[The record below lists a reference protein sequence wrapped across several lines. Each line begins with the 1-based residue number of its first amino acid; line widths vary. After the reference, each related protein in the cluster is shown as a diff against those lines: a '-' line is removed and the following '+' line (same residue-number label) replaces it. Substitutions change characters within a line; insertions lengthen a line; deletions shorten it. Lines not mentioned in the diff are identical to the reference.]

1 MSRVAVRFWRWPRRE
16 RSADIRSDL
25 GQASHVGQRQKRR
38 NPPGARQKGRL
49 AASLARYSPLKGMR
63 LTRSLPCDP
72 SASTRDPSQYFK
84 SLLGLAML
92 LWTASVAIAQSEPE
106 VRRARPV
113 DEPPAARAL
122 PAEEPSARST
132 RSLQEEF
139 SEPTARETE
148 RSDQRQ
154 LDYGNALFTRKLY
167 DLAIP
172 EYQKYL
178 DDYPGRS
185 GRANAY
191 FSLGECYRNL
201 HRASSARTNFQ
212 KVLNDYGGS
221 EFAGPA
227 AYALAEMAFTD
238 KDYATALPLFHR
250 SAAKSKEPA
259 VALSARYFEARCL
272 EALGRKEEAADIYT
286 QVAESENPNPYREDA
301 RVTAASIFAARGRK
315 IDALNQYEALAI
327 EAQKPALKAEA
338 AVRGGMIALD
348 LVQADKGKID
358 KSMAERATALLQRA
372 RTLPA
377 PGKFR
382 AIAQVGLRRLQYH
395 TGQYTQLLADY
406 KKELDELPEAAQAE
420 VLLLAANSERQLG
433 NSKEAEALYRR
444 LIAQYPDREEAKDA
458 AYQRLI
464 NVYNSD
470 PSVLSAA
477 VDEFLAT
484 NPTNERA
491 DQAKLL
497 KAEALYKQQNYTEA
511 VLIYGELRGSQLSE
525 RLRAEAAYKLGLC
538 HGQMKN
544 VPGAIEAFTYYA
556 QTFPDSPQVP
566 AALAERALAYER
578 DKNYD
583 AALADLNTILARY
596 PKAHEREASLQLKAL
611 ILGQQNNTRG
621 MVETFRQLLKEFP
634 KSSVAAQAQYYIG
647 KAAFEAK
654 DYKTALTA
662 LNAARQLNKE
672 QYYNLASLR
681 IILCQFYLKD
691 RAALTKEV
699 NDLMASSPSANVPP
713 EVLEWLGIQYYNEK
727 NFQAAEKYLSALRK
741 IDNSGNVK
749 PDSLFYL
756 GDAATKLKNVA
767 EADDAFSKYLQ
778 TAKDPAGKA
787 TVLLAL
793 GAVKISAHK
802 PDDAQKIAE
811 EIMALQPEGRVN
823 AEARLLAR
831 EVQLE
836 RGNFDDA
843 GKAFKGV
850 ALLYDDPA
858 ITPRA
863 LDKAAVAFR
872 QAGNIEE
879 ADRLSRELRERY
891 PNYAGG

>member
-1 MSRVAVRFWRWPRRE
+1 MKIRR
-16 RSADIRSDL
+16 
-25 GQASHVGQRQKRR
+25 
-38 NPPGARQKGRL
+38 
-49 AASLARYSPLKGMR
+49 AA
-63 LTRSLPCDP
+63 
-72 SASTRDPSQYFK
+72 
-84 SLLGLAML
+84 LLGLAML
-92 LWTASVAIAQSEPE
+92 FWLPSVAPAQWEPE

-113 DEPPAARAL
+113 DEPPAPRAV
-122 PAEEPSARST
+122 PAEDSIEKT
-132 RSLQEEF
+132 IRSLQQDS
-139 SEPTARETE
+139 SERPKGDTE
-148 RSDQRQ
+148 RTDQRQ
-154 LDYGNALFTRKLY
+154 LDYANGLFTRKLY

-178 DDYPGRS
+178 DDYPGRP

-201 HRASSARTNFQ
+201 NRVSSARTNLQ
-212 KVLNDYGGS
+212 KVLNDYGDS

-227 AYALAEMAFTD
+227 AYALAEMAFAD

-272 EALGRKEEAADIYT
+272 EATGHKEEAADIYV
-286 QVAESENPNPYREDA
+286 QVAEAGNPNPYREDA
-301 RVTAASIFAARGRK
+301 RSTAASIFAARGRK
-315 IDALNQYEALAI
+315 IDALKQYEALAN
-327 EAQKPALKAEA
+327 ESQKPALKAES
-338 AVRGGMIALD
+338 AVRGGMIALE

-358 KSMAERATALLQRA
+358 KVMADRATALLQKA
-372 RTLPA
+372 RTLPEA
-377 PGKFR
+377 GKFR
-382 AIAQVGLRRLQYH
+382 AIAQVGLRRLQYQ
-395 TGQYTQLLADY
+395 TGEYAQLLSDY
-406 KKELDELPEAAQAE
+406 KKEVDKLPEAAQAE
-420 VLLLAANSERQLG
+420 VLLLAANSQRQLG
-433 NSKEAEALYRR
+433 NSKEADTLYRQI
-444 LIAQYPDREEAKDA
+444 IAKYPDREEAKDA

-470 PSVLSAA
+470 PSGLAAA

-511 VLIYGELRGSQLSE
+511 ALIYGELRASQLSAK
-525 RLRAEAAYKLGLC
+525 LRAEGAYKLGLC
-538 HGQMKN
+538 HVQTKN
-544 VPGAIEAFTYYA
+544 DPGVIEAFTYYV
-556 QTFPDSPQVP
+556 QTFPDSSEVP
-566 AALAERALAYER
+566 AALGQRALAYEQS
-578 DKNYD
+578 KNY
-583 AALADLNTILARY
+583 AASLADLNTILIKY
-596 PKAHEREASLQLKAL
+596 PKAREREATLQLKAL
-611 ILGQQNNTRG
+611 ILGQQENTKG

-662 LNAARQLNKE
+662 LNTARQLNKE

-691 RAALTKEV
+691 RSAVTKEV
-699 NDLMASSPSANVPP
+699 NNFMATSPNVNVPP
-713 EVLEWLGIQYYNEK
+713 EVLNWLGIEYYNDK
-727 NFQAAEKYLSALRK
+727 NFQAAEKYLNALRK
-741 IDNSGNVK
+741 IDNPGSVK
-749 PDSLFYL
+749 PDFLFYL
-756 GDAATKLKNVA
+756 GDAATKLKQLPEA
-767 EADDAFSKYLQ
+767 EDAFGKYLQ
-778 TAKDPAGKA
+778 IAKDPAGTAK
-787 TVLLAL
+787 VLLAL
-793 GAVKISAHK
+793 GALKITAHK
-802 PDDAQKIAE
+802 PDEAQKIAE
-811 EIMALQPEGRVN
+811 QIMALQPEGRVN
-823 AEARLLAR
+823 AEARLLAG

-863 LDKAAVAFR
+863 LGKAALAYR
-872 QAGNIEE
+872 QAGKTDE
-879 ADRLSRELRERY
+879 ADRLSHELRERY